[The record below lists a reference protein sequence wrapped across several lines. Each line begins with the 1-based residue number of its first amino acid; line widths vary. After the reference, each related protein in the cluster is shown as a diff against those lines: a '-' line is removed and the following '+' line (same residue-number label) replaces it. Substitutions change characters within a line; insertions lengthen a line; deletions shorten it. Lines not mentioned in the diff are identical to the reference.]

1 MRPHQRRPY
10 FLSLGCIVAAVSL
23 LCGLQAAAADNVPV
37 PTRSD
42 NDAATR
48 KGFDYFYNLEYD
60 KAVREFEAA
69 QQAHPDDPF
78 AVNHTLAGVVF
89 KELYRIG
96 ALDTE
101 AYASDNFL
109 TRKLAAPL
117 DPKVQARVKQL
128 TDQALA
134 LEQARLDK
142 NPNDAD
148 ALYARGITRGLRA
161 TYMGLAEKA
170 WFAAL
175 RSTVGARHDHER
187 VLELDPKYTDAK
199 VVVGTHLYVV
209 GSLSWPTRVA
219 ASIVGISGNRQ
230 KGLDYL
236 REASTGAHSE
246 VASDA
251 QIILA
256 LFLRREQ
263 NYNEALQVV
272 ARMQTE
278 FTRNFLVATEYAHLL
293 NAAGHG
299 QEAITAY
306 RKVMAGCH
314 ANAYSSCRIEVP
326 AYGLGEALRG
336 QRQYQEAAEAYELAA
351 SSSTTDPDLRQ
362 KATLAAGQMYDVLQK
377 RDTALEKYRAVVA
390 ANSISGSAELARHYM
405 KEAYKSP

>member
-1 MRPHQRRPY
+1 MKPYQRL
-10 FLSLGCIVAAVSL
+10 LSLLSLCCICAAVGL
-23 LCGLQAAAADNVPV
+23 LCSATTADSVPL

-60 KAVREFEAA
+60 KAIREFESA

-78 AVNHTLAGVVF
+78 AVNHTLAGVIF
-89 KELYRIG
+89 KELHRTG

-117 DPKVQARVKQL
+117 DPKVRDRVKQL

-134 LEQARLDK
+134 LSQARLAK
-142 NPNDAD
+142 NPDDVN
-148 ALYARGITRGLRA
+148 ALYARGVTRGMRA
-161 TYMGLAEKA
+161 TYTGVAEKA

-175 RSTVGARHDHER
+175 RSAVGARHDHER
-187 VLELDPKYTDAK
+187 VLDLDPKYTDAK
-199 VVVGTHLYVV
+199 VVIGTDLYIV
-209 GSLSWPTRVA
+209 GSLNWPTRVA
-219 ASIVGISGNRQ
+219 ASIAGLSGNKE

-263 NYNEALQVV
+263 RYDEVLQLVSV
-272 ARMQTE
+272 MQTE
-278 FTRNFLVATEYAHLL
+278 YPRNCLMASEYAHLL

-299 QEAITAY
+299 PQAIAAY
-306 RKVMAGCH
+306 RKVVAGCRS
-314 ANAYSSCRIEVP
+314 NAYSSCRIEVP

-351 SSSTTDPDLRQ
+351 NSATSDPEFRQ

-377 RDTALEKYRAVVA
+377 RDTAMEKYRAVVA
-390 ANSISGSAELARHYM
+390 ENSTSGSAELARHYM
-405 KEAYKSP
+405 KEAYRSP